1 LGTQGS
7 EGNGLRKSLEIIFIC
22 LILLGTTVAAYRSSP
37 PVNNQ
42 NLVSS
47 LPILPRGAVFDYVV
61 IIIMENHSLCS
72 IAGSMVIGCAAS
84 TIAPYETELAQS
96 YTLATNYT
104 ALAHPSP
111 PDYVA
116 LISGS
121 TFNMSGFECLPAL
134 PCGSDHLCC
143 PINAPNIVDRFDQ
156 AGLTW
161 KAYAEDY
168 TSGCRPLGQPLPFN
182 YFQDIYNNATRCKNL
197 VSAETVW
204 SLNKTGNPDIFLK
217 DLSSTTTA
225 SNFMWL
231 SPSSCD
237 QWHHLCN
244 GYGATNQGDVYLS
257 TVVPKILTSTIFTT
271 QRAALFVLYD
281 EGFGKGSD
289 TCPSVRGDCV
299 YAVWAGPQVKRGYM
313 CGASYTHYSFL
324 STLEWNWGL
333 QNLTSNDGS
342 ARPMSEFLTTT
353 SSPPCVL
360 QAGFTNNPVHPQASQ
375 TITFSGLASGG
386 VQSYSYDWNFGD
398 GGNGRGQTISHSY
411 SKYGTYT
418 TTLTVTDGV
427 GRTLTASHTLTV
439 APAPLLGG
447 LCLQCFFKSNPTAS
461 LLLIGLPVG
470 LTLALGTMTF
480 VKRRRHRT
488 FPRPEDLPPETLG
501 KKK

>member
-1 LGTQGS
+1 M
-7 EGNGLRKSLEIIFIC
+7 GLLSKSLEILFIC
-22 LILLGTTVAAYRSSP
+22 FILLGTTIAADRSPSPINSLNLASSP
-37 PVNNQ
+37 ATIQ
-42 NLVSS
+42 Q
-47 LPILPRGAVFDYVV
+47 GAAFDYVV

-72 IAGSMVIGCAAS
+72 IAGNMVIGCAAS
-84 TIAPYETELAQS
+84 TIAPYEAALAQS

-104 ALAHPSP
+104 AVGHPSP

-121 TFNMSGFECLPAL
+121 TFNMSSECFPIQ

-168 TSGCRPLGQPLPFN
+168 DGGCRDRGQPLPFN

-197 VSAETVW
+197 VNASTVW
-204 SLNKTGNPDIFLK
+204 PLNNTGNPNIFLN
-217 DLSSTTTA
+217 DLGSTATA

-231 SPSSCD
+231 SPSPCD
-237 QWHHLCN
+237 QWHHLCT

-257 TVVPKILTSTIFTT
+257 NVVPKILASTIFTT

-281 EGFGKGSD
+281 EGVGKGSD

-313 CGASYTHYSFL
+313 CGASYSHYSFL

-342 ARPMSEFLTTT
+342 ARPMSELFAAG
-353 SSPPCVL
+353 PPCVL
-360 QAGFTNNPVHPQASQ
+360 QAGFVNNPSHLQASQ
-375 TITFSGLASGG
+375 TIVFSGLASGG
-386 VQSYSYDWNFGD
+386 VQSYSYTWNFGD

-411 SKYGTYT
+411 SKYGTYRT
-418 TTLTVTDGV
+418 TVTVTDGA
-427 GRTLTASHTLTV
+427 GKTLTASRTLTV
-439 APAPLLGG
+439 ATAPLFGG
-447 LCLQCFFKSNPTAS
+447 ICLQCFFKSNPTAS
-461 LLLIGLPVG
+461 VVLIGLPVG
-470 LTLALGTMTF
+470 LTLAIGIMTF
-480 VKRRRHRT
+480 VRKRRRKT
-488 FPRPEDLPPETLG
+488 LPRLEGLPPETLG
-501 KKK
+501 KKQ

>member
-1 LGTQGS
+1 
-7 EGNGLRKSLEIIFIC
+7 LRKSFGILFVCFI
-22 LILLGTTVAAYRSSP
+22 LFGATIAVDRSTAPINSK
-37 PVNNQ
+37 

-47 LPILPRGAVFDYVV
+47 QATLARGAAFDYVV
-61 IIIMENHSLCS
+61 IIIMENKPLCS
-72 IAGSMVIGCAAS
+72 IAGNIVIGCAAS

-96 YTLATNYT
+96 YALATNYT
-104 ALAHPSP
+104 AVGHPSP

-121 TFNMSGFECLPAL
+121 TFNMSGFECMPAL

-237 QWHHLCN
+237 QWHHLCT
-244 GYGATNQGDVYLS
+244 GYGATNQGDFYLS

-342 ARPMSEFLTTT
+342 ARPMTELFTNGPS
-353 SSPPCVL
+353 CVL
-360 QAGFTNNPVHPQASQ
+360 QAGFTNNPIHPQTSQ
-375 TITFSGLASGG
+375 TIAFSGLASGG
-386 VQSYSYDWNFGD
+386 VQSYSYTWNFGD
-398 GGNGRGQTISHSY
+398 GSNGRGQTISHSY

-418 TTLTVTDGV
+418 TTVTVTDGV
-427 GRTLTASHTLTV
+427 GKMLTASRTLTV
-439 APAPLLGG
+439 APAPLWGG
-447 LCLQCFFKSNPTAS
+447 ICLQCFFKSNPTAS

-470 LTLALGTMTF
+470 LTLAIGIMTF
-480 VKRRRHRT
+480 VKKRRHKT
-488 FPRPEDLPPETLG
+488 FPRLEDLPPETIG
-501 KKK
+501 EKK